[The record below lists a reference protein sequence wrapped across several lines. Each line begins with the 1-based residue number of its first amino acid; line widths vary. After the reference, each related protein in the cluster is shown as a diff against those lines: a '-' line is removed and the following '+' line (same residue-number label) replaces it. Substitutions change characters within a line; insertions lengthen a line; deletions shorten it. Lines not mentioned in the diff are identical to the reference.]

1 MANLDRIEEL
11 KEGKLDE
18 LIEALAGFSA
28 REWIISRAKELE
40 ATSARVWGPAL
51 IFKRLWEE
59 LGLGGLV
66 SRALDA
72 TSIQSDFE
80 EAAFA
85 MVLNRLCDPMSK
97 PAMTE
102 WMRDVY
108 RPE

>member
-1 MANLDRIEEL
+1 VANLDRIEEL